1 MKKVFVSICMAG
13 AALAMSSCRSVEK
26 AIPLSSINGEW
37 NIIEVNG
44 SKIAPGESRTL
55 PFIAFDTATGRVSGN
70 SGCNRMMGSFDV
82 NAKPGSLELTGM
94 ASTRMMCPDMTTE
107 NNVLNAFAQVKGY
120 KKAGKDKMYLCNSS
134 NRPVVVLQKKE
145 ADVKLSVLNGEWK
158 IKEVNGEAIPSG
170 MEKQPFIAFD
180 VKKKTIH
187 GNAGCN
193 LINGGFETST
203 SNAKS
208 ISFPGVASTM
218 MACPDMETVH
228 WSSCWKSNKEEL
240 YIIGYACVA
249 LDDTGIFFFLYR
261 TRVACICLKKQL
273 LIGFEY
279 DYVSSVYLLKLSFW
293 QILCHA
299 FV

>member
-1 MKKVFVSICMAG
+1 MKKVFVSICITG

-44 SKIAPGESRTL
+44 SKITPGENSPL

-70 SGCNRMMGSFDV
+70 SGCNRMMGNFDV
-82 NAKPGSLELTGM
+82 NAKPGSLELTEM
-94 ASTRMMCPDMTTE
+94 ASTRMMCPDMTIE

-145 ADVKLSVLNGEWK
+145 ADVKLSILNGEWK
-158 IKEVNGEAIPSG
+158 IKEVNGDAIPSG

-208 ISFPGVASTM
+208 ISFPGMACTM
-218 MACPDMETVH
+218 MACPDMETEGKVLKAIDEV
-228 WSSCWKSNKEEL
+228 KSFDLLSGGGIGL
-240 YIIGYACVA
+240 YDANGTLVIV
-249 LDDTGIFFFLYR
+249 LE
-261 TRVACICLKKQL
+261 K
-273 LIGFEY
+273 
-279 DYVSSVYLLKLSFW
+279 
-293 QILCHA
+293 
-299 FV
+299 

>member
-1 MKKVFVSICMAG
+1 MKKVFVSICVAG

-26 AIPLSSINGEW
+26 AVPVSSINGEW

-44 SKIAPGESRTL
+44 SKVAPGESRTL
-55 PFIAFDTATGRVSGN
+55 PFTGRVSGN
-70 SGCNRMMGSFDV
+70 SGCNRMMGTFDV
-82 NAKPGSLELTGM
+82 NAKPGSLELGAM

-107 NNVLNAFAQVKGY
+107 KNVLSALAQVKGY
-120 KKAGKDKMYLCNSS
+120 KKAGKGKMYLCNAS
-134 NRPVVVLQKKE
+134 NRPVVVLEKKE

-158 IKEVNGEAIPSG
+158 IKEANGEAIPSG

-180 VKKKTIH
+180 VKKKSIH

-218 MACPDMETVH
+218 MACPDMETEGKILKALNEV
-228 WSSCWKSNKEEL
+228 KSFDVLAGGGIGL
-240 YIIGYACVA
+240 YDANNA
-249 LDDTGIFFFLYR
+249 LVIVLE
-261 TRVACICLKKQL
+261 KK
-273 LIGFEY
+273 
-279 DYVSSVYLLKLSFW
+279 
-293 QILCHA
+293 
-299 FV
+299 

>member
-1 MKKVFVSICMAG
+1 MKKVFVSFCIAG

-44 SKIAPGESRTL
+44 SKITSGESKSL
-55 PFIAFDTATGRVSGN
+55 PFITFDTATGRVSGN
-70 SGCNRMMGSFDV
+70 SGCNRMMGSFNV
-82 NAKPGSLELTGM
+82 NSKPGSLELSSM
-94 ASTRMMCPDMTTE
+94 ASTKMMCPDMTTE

-218 MACPDMETVH
+218 MACPDMETEGKVLKAINEV
-228 WSSCWKSNKEEL
+228 KSFDVLSGGGIGL
-240 YIIGYACVA
+240 YDANGA
-249 LDDTGIFFFLYR
+249 LVIVLE
-261 TRVACICLKKQL
+261 K
-273 LIGFEY
+273 
-279 DYVSSVYLLKLSFW
+279 
-293 QILCHA
+293 
-299 FV
+299 

>member
-44 SKIAPGESRTL
+44 SKITPGESKSL

-120 KKAGKDKMYLCNSS
+120 KKAGKDKVYLCNSS

-218 MACPDMETVH
+218 MACPDMETEGKVLKAINEVKSFDVL
-228 WSSCWKSNKEEL
+228 SSGGIGL
-240 YIIGYACVA
+240 YDANGA
-249 LDDTGIFFFLYR
+249 LVIVLE
-261 TRVACICLKKQL
+261 K
-273 LIGFEY
+273 
-279 DYVSSVYLLKLSFW
+279 
-293 QILCHA
+293 
-299 FV
+299 